1 MPDQDAFI
9 DAFARFLDRVVHD
22 HERRTSSDPGELVR
36 ILDAHLGTPA
46 ADCSI
51 VTEKLPPWRLVDAD
65 VVMESMAD
73 AAGRVLGLSVDRR
86 QHDVS
91 FRSIVAGR
99 HGAAGIAPVD
109 HVTMPIGPGEERRVV
124 SRGLRL
130 LTWAGEPVAVLQSA
144 ADPEWNRQEATLEV
158 VGARPATVDAFLAEV
173 RRRMTADSVLRGQV
187 MTFRPHGFESML
199 GGVAFVE
206 RPSVARDDVVLPD
219 GAFERLEQHVLALGV
234 HREALL
240 AAGQHLKRGVLLYGP
255 PGTGK
260 THTVRHLVGA
270 AAGTTVLMLS
280 GNSLGAVREAA
291 SIARVL
297 EPAIVVLEDCDLIA
311 EDRDMMGSP
320 DSLLFEL
327 LEALDGLDGDA
338 DVAFLLTT
346 NRPDLLEQ
354 ALAQRPGRID
364 LAIEVPRP
372 DAAARRRL
380 FALYARSLDLSD
392 AAVDAAADR
401 AEGVT
406 ASFAKELVRRTVLA
420 AAVEGVP
427 VADRHLEEALDELL
441 GDRESFT
448 RSLLAS
454 GPATH
459 EDEALGPRRRGEV
472 GESWLDEEGN
482 SHVVLG
488 GD

>member
-1 MPDQDAFI
+1 M
-9 DAFARFLDRVVHD
+9 
-22 HERRTSSDPGELVR
+22 
-36 ILDAHLGTPA
+36 
-46 ADCSI
+46 
-51 VTEKLPPWRLVDAD
+51 
-65 VVMESMAD
+65 
-73 AAGRVLGLSVDRR
+73 GLSVDRR
-86 QHDVS
+86 QRDVGL
-91 FRSIVAGR
+91 RSILAGR
-99 HGAAGIAPVD
+99 HGPVGVAPID
-109 HVTMPIGPGEERRVV
+109 HISMPVGPGEERRVV

-130 LTWAGEPVAVLQSA
+130 LTWGGEPVAVLQSA
-144 ADPEWNRQEATLEV
+144 ADPEWDREQATLEV
-158 VGARPATVDAFLAEV
+158 VGASAETVDAFLAEV

-206 RPSVARDDVVLPD
+206 RPSVAREDVVLPD
-219 GAFERLEQHVLALGV
+219 GAFERLEQHVLALGA

-270 AAGTTVLMLS
+270 ADGTTVLMLS
-280 GNSLGAVREAA
+280 GNSLGAVRDAA

-364 LAIEVPRP
+364 LAVEVPRP

-380 FALYARSLDLSD
+380 FALYARGLDLSD
-392 AAVDAAADR
+392 EAVGAAADR

-427 VADRHLEEALDELL
+427 AVDRHLEAALDELL

-454 GPATH
+454 GPSMH
-459 EDEALGPRRRGEV
+459 EGGPRGSRGRSHHGV
-472 GESWLDEEGN
+472 GEEWIDEDGN
-482 SHVVLG
+482 GHVVLG